1 MTRPDTWLRRLFV
14 AVLLL
19 AAVANAIAVSDTGE
33 YNDALALL
41 LLGVIGAGV
50 GWYMLG
56 GDR

>member
-1 MTRPDTWLRRLFV
+1 MTRLDTWLRRLFV

-19 AAVANAIAVSDTGE
+19 ATVANALAVSDAGE

-41 LLGVIGAGV
+41 LLGVIGVGV

>member
-1 MTRPDTWLRRLFV
+1 MTRLDTWLRILFS
-14 AVLLL
+14 AVLVL
-19 AAVANAIAVSDTGE
+19 ATVANAVAVANDGSYDRTLG
-33 YNDALALL
+33 LL

>member
-1 MTRPDTWLRRLFV
+1 MTRLDTWLRRLFI

-19 AAVANAIAVSDTGE
+19 ATLANAIAVSDAGE

>member
-1 MTRPDTWLRRLFV
+1 MTRLETWLRRLFV

-19 AAVANAIAVSDTGE
+19 ATVANAIAISDAGE
-33 YNDALALL
+33 YNDTLALL

>member
-1 MTRPDTWLRRLFV
+1 MTRLDTWLRRLFV

-19 AAVANAIAVSDTGE
+19 ATVANAIAVADSGE

-50 GWYMLG
+50 GWYMPG
-56 GDR
+56 GGR

>member
-1 MTRPDTWLRRLFV
+1 MTRLDTWLRRLFV
-14 AVLLL
+14 AALVLGC
-19 AAVANAIAVSDTGE
+19 VANGIALGE
-33 YNDALALL
+33 SGEHNDALAML

>member
-1 MTRPDTWLRRLFV
+1 MTRLDTWLRRLFV

-19 AAVANAIAVSDTGE
+19 ATVANAIAVSDTGE
-33 YNDALALL
+33 YNDTLALL